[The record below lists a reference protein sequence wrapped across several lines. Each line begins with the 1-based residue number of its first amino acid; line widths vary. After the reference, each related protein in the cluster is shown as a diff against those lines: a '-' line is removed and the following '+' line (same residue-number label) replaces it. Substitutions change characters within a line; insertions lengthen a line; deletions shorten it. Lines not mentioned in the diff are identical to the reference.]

1 VLDIIKGDFN
11 QSSGNIAP
19 TSHTTS
25 TMRCSEEYHTLGKF
39 IDLMEGFVYVRL
51 GFPQNLGYFNLTELD

>member
-1 VLDIIKGDFN
+1 
-11 QSSGNIAP
+11 
-19 TSHTTS
+19 
-25 TMRCSEEYHTLGKF
+25 MRCSEEYHTLGKF